1 MHSNTFPRLGRITA
15 ALATAGLIAAVGAGS
30 AAASTNTKTPYT
42 TEYTSDYGKVLCTG
56 TIVTNRT
63 YPGTPTEGGREK
75 EKCVSQEPG
84 GKLTGYF
91 TAGEEYK
98 GYWES
103 DYYTTIGEPGVQPTS
118 VTIKVAKNFKSFR
131 VVSAT
136 YAVSGGTVED

>member
-1 MHSNTFPRLGRITA
+1 MHSITFPRLGRLTA
-15 ALATAGLIAAVGAGS
+15 ALATAGLLTAVGAAS
-30 AAASTNTKTPYT
+30 AGAAPTKTPYT

-56 TIVTNRT
+56 ILSTSSK
-63 YPGTPTEGGREK
+63 YPGNGTEGGRER

-103 DYYTTIGEPGVQPTS
+103 DYYTTIGEPGVQPSS

-131 VVSAT
+131 VVSAV
-136 YAVSGGTVED
+136 YPVSQPQ

>member
-1 MHSNTFPRLGRITA
+1 MHSITFSRLGRLTA
-15 ALATAGLIAAVGAGS
+15 ALATAALIAAIGTASAS
-30 AAASTNTKTPYT
+30 AAATKTPYT

-56 TIVTNRT
+56 ILSTSSR
-63 YPGTPTEGGREK
+63 YPGNATEGGRER

-91 TAGEEYK
+91 MPGEEYK

-131 VVSAT
+131 VVSAI
-136 YAVSGGTVED
+136 YPVKESTVED